1 MFIKSNTG
9 KFILLLVSAL
19 SLIGTTTHAQTARK
33 KISFDDGW
41 KFHLGNAANPK
52 KDFNYGLANLFWKA
66 GSAGNTPIAKNFK
79 DSSWQQIT
87 VPHDWEVTLP
97 FENANNRDLSN
108 HGFKTIGSEHPE
120 NTIGW
125 YRKSFQLQPADSG
138 NKYTIQ
144 FDGVFRDCKVFLNEH
159 YLGGNFSGYSGFEL
173 DVTDYLSFREKNV
186 LTVRVDAS
194 QFEGWFYEGAGIYR
208 HVWLNQM
215 HPVHIASDGVFVYT
229 TKVVNNIATVS
240 NEISVQN
247 EAYEGKKCSVSAFII
262 DKNGKQVATFKQ
274 QDASLSVNE
283 KKTLTFNATVNNPN
297 LWDIENPYLYKQ
309 ISLVK
314 SEGKTIDSVVTKF
327 GIRTLKIDN
336 EKGLFLNG
344 KPIKIKGTCNH
355 QDHAGV
361 GTAVPDSLQY
371 YRIRLLK
378 EIGSNAYRTTHHA
391 PTPEV
396 LDACDELGML
406 VLDENRL
413 LGSSAEVMSQFT
425 RLITRDRNHPS
436 VFMWSLANEEI
447 YTHKTD
453 IGKRIA
459 LTLIAKQKELDH
471 TRTCTYAAN
480 LGNVSTGVNQVIPV
494 RGFNY
499 FLDEMDA
506 YRKSNPSQPT
516 IGSEFASTCTSRGIY
531 KIDTVSG
538 YMPDY
543 DPNNKNSAER
553 WWTMTYDRDW
563 IMGGF
568 AWTGFDYR
576 GEPVPY
582 RWPCINSHFGIMDM
596 CGFPKN
602 IYYYYQSW
610 WSNKDVLHI
619 YPHWNWKGQ
628 EGQPI
633 KVACN
638 TNAEEVEL
646 FLNDKS
652 LGKKA
657 MKKNGHLEW
666 MVNYEPGVLKAVAIK
681 NGKRLEAK
689 QVTTGEAYEIVATP
703 SKTTIDA
710 NGKDVVLINYT
721 VKDKNGNDVPD
732 AMNLLSFKIS
742 SGARIIG
749 VGNGDP
755 SSHEPDQFIEGNYQR
770 KLFNGKCQI
779 IIQSDRAGAIVIEA
793 SGENLQTVKTTILA
807 K

>member
-19 SLIGTTTHAQTARK
+19 ILIGTTTHAQSLRK

-52 KDFNYGLANLFWKA
+52 KDFNYGAANLFWKA
-66 GSAGNTPIAKNFK
+66 GAASNTPISKGFK
-79 DSSWQQIT
+79 DSGWQQVT
-87 VPHDWEVTLP
+87 VPHDWVVILP
-97 FENANNRDLSN
+97 FEKSNNKDLSN

-173 DVTDYLSFREKNV
+173 DITDYLSFREKNV

-194 QFEGWFYEGAGIYR
+194 QYEGWFYEGAGIYR
-208 HVWLNQM
+208 HVWLNKT
-215 HPVHIASDGVFVYT
+215 HPVHVASDGIFVYT
-229 TKVVNNIATVS
+229 PKVVNNVATVT
-240 NEISVQN
+240 NEITVQN
-247 EAYEGKKCSVSAFII
+247 EAYEGKKCTVTAFII
-262 DKNGKQVATFKQ
+262 DKNGKQVAIYKP

-283 KKTLTFNATVNNPN
+283 KKTLTFNTTVNNPT
-297 LWDIENPYLYKQ
+297 LWDLDNPYLYKLVA
-309 ISLVK
+309 LVK
-314 SEGKTIDSVVTKF
+314 AEGKTIDSVVTKF
-327 GIRTLKIDN
+327 GIRTIKIDN
-336 EKGLFLNG
+336 EKGFFLNG
-344 KPIKIKGTCNH
+344 KSVKIKGTCNH

-361 GTAVPDSLQY
+361 GVAIPDSLQY
-371 YRIRLLK
+371 YRIKLLK
-378 EIGSNAYRTTHHA
+378 EMGSNAYRTTHHA

-447 YTHKTD
+447 YAQKTD

-459 LTLIAKQKELDH
+459 LTLIAKQKELDP

-480 LGNVSTGVNQVIPV
+480 LGDVTTGVNQVIPI

-499 FLDEMDA
+499 FLNEIDA
-506 YRKSNPSQPT
+506 YRKSNPLQPT
-516 IGSEFASTCTSRGIY
+516 IGTEFASTVTTRGIY
-531 KIDTVSG
+531 QKDTVAG
-538 YMPDY
+538 YVPDY
-543 DPNNKNSAER
+543 DPNNKSSAES
-553 WWTMTYDRDW
+553 WWTLTANRDW

-576 GEPVPY
+576 GEPYPY

-610 WSNKDVLHI
+610 WSNKDVLRI
-619 YPHWNWKGQ
+619 YPHWNWKGK

-633 KVACN
+633 NVHCN
-638 TNAEEVEL
+638 SNAEEVEL

-657 MKKNGHLEW
+657 MKKNSHLEW
-666 MVNYEPGVLKAVAIK
+666 IVNYETGVLKAVAFK
-681 NGKRLEAK
+681 NGKRLEAL
-689 QVTTGEAYEIVATP
+689 QVTTSDAYEIIATP

-710 NGKDVVLINYT
+710 NGKDVVLINFT
-721 VKDKNGNDVPD
+721 VKDKNGNEVPD

-742 SGARIIG
+742 AGARIIG

-755 SSHEPDQFIEGNYQR
+755 SSHEPDQFSDGNYQR
-770 KLFNGKCQI
+770 KLFNGKCQV
-779 IIQSDRAGAIVIEA
+779 IIQCDKSGSIVVEGY
-793 SGENLQTVKTTILA
+793 GENLQTGKTIITA